1 MAELVDA
8 ADSKSVA
15 LKRRVGSI
23 PSPGTIYS
31 SMNFCSNC
39 GNPVV
44 LKVPEGDFLPRHVCD
59 RCGTI
64 HYLNPKVV
72 VGSVPEYQ
80 GRILICKRGIEP
92 RRGFWTIPAG
102 FMENDETLEAGAA
115 REAREEARI
124 DVEIGSLLLLAN
136 VVSARQVHVFFRARL
151 TASASAVATWPSTR
165 PLAEAQALTR
175 CSAALPRSRSCDR
188 RAVLPSIATIPAGT
202 SGPLTLRTQA
212 RKQARNSS
220 GSSRAKTRP
229 KVSCDGMPPGSARK
243 VRSQASFAWPNVSIA
258 TATGSATPIA

>member
-23 PSPGTIYS
+23 PSPGTTYSS

-44 LKVPEGDFLPRHVCD
+44 LKVPEGDFLPRHVCGS
-59 RCGTI
+59 CGEI
-64 HYLNPKVV
+64 HYQNPKVV

-92 RRGFWTIPAG
+92 RLGYWTIPAG

-115 REAREEARI
+115 REAREEAVI

-136 VVSARQVHVFFRARL
+136 VTHARQVHVFFRSRMRTPHFAPTHESLEVRL
-151 TASASAVATWPSTR
+151 VDETDIPWSELAFPST
-165 PLAEAQALTR
+165 E
-175 CSAALPRSRSCDR
+175 AALRHFVADR
-188 RAVLPSIATIPAGT
+188 AAGVD
-202 SGPLTLRTQA
+202 LHHVAEMR
-212 RKQARNSS
+212 RR
-220 GSSRAKTRP
+220 
-229 KVSCDGMPPGSARK
+229 
-243 VRSQASFAWPNVSIA
+243 F
-258 TATGSATPIA
+258 

>member
-23 PSPGTIYS
+23 PSPGTIYFL

-72 VGSVPEYQ
+72 VCSVPEYQ
-80 GRILICKRGIEP
+80 GQILICKRGIEP
-92 RRGFWTIPAG
+92 RLGYWAIPGG
-102 FMENDETLEAGAA
+102 FMENGETLEAGAA
-115 REAREEARI
+115 REAREEALV

-136 VVSARQVHVFFRARL
+136 IVSAHQVHVFFRSRMRTPDFGTTHESLEVKLIDLKDIPWDDLAFPSTEAALRFYV
-151 TASASAVATWPSTR
+151 ADRAAGVEHHHVATVG
-165 PLAEAQALTR
+165 
-175 CSAALPRSRSCDR
+175 R
-188 RAVLPSIATIPAGT
+188 RFG
-202 SGPLTLRTQA
+202 
-212 RKQARNSS
+212 
-220 GSSRAKTRP
+220 
-229 KVSCDGMPPGSARK
+229 
-243 VRSQASFAWPNVSIA
+243 
-258 TATGSATPIA
+258 